1 MNSATKL
8 EALIIERREQLATY
22 AQTPN
27 AKDSYIKKENL
38 HIESLTNIYN
48 GIKPLY
54 YQDLWEACEQN
65 IVNFKERDSDFSG
78 VTFEIRFKPQGLLSL
93 QNFNFYDHEI

>member
-1 MNSATKL
+1 MNPTTDL
-8 EALIIERREQLATY
+8 EAVIIGRREQLANY

-27 AKDSYIKKENL
+27 AKDFYIEKENSL
-38 HIESLTNIYN
+38 IESLINIYN

-65 IVNFKERDSDFSG
+65 IVNFKERDSNFSG

-93 QNFNFYDHEI
+93 QTFNLYDHEI